1 MPASTLSTP
10 TSYTSRYTRALS
22 PPLSSAGST
31 VGPQM
36 QSLKIVTRLAIEGHA
51 KEGEGVPIK
60 MYLKLALPVDNVI
73 PGSAIPLF
81 KEGDVK
87 ILDSEIHPLDHN
99 STPYNFSSSV
109 SPLLHNAARALN
121 LPARLS
127 QTYNS
132 VFESKPNGSSR
143 YQYGSSSGSEPD
155 RLDKKYTGEIIVSGF
170 NVSFAVPRELPRS
183 KTVNGDESTPT
194 AKERSRRRSS
204 FGAEK
209 NVVQFMAGI
218 SMVVPYTSKPPR
230 APWLVCIPT
239 PRCLSNTLK
248 LRIFSPPSSNNNNV
262 SNSYQS
268 LSSAE
273 TDDAPSWDMMVDPH
287 VTRTSSARRPAYSYQ
302 HFADDEDSDSNA
314 SPGFSDGVGIQ
325 GSFPSTEVVHVRW
338 AVPRRNIDEGVID
351 GRRRVGVESVS
362 GEMNCTVLGRQ
373 RELGPNGREGVVMKL
388 EYKATCNG
396 VFYPGVAALLGLD
409 VGLEAKNCEVN
420 WVEDEVPEW
429 KVVGGSGYTGHSV
442 AGAGDPSGPGR
453 QPSFDMPHLTLS
465 NDNTPIAG
473 PSRGLLSRYNST
485 SSTSSTSSL
494 LRTTL
499 PADNV
504 QDYSFE
510 NAPST
515 PGGSDTGLSSVLDTT
530 DGESR
535 GRSRA
540 SSLGREPQ
548 TSPNMP
554 ITIHVNMNELLT
566 SPLTFNISGHVLV
579 LPRAPPSY
587 NADQEMEL
595 EVNIPR
601 FSVLAA
607 EKEKISAS
615 VRNGVQERGID
626 LLVCPSTNKHA
637 KSVPLA
643 RESRTHLSAEGGRA
657 TLRIPP
663 ESRVASP
670 FARRDGSEST
680 NLSVSRGHSPL
691 PGSKS
696 PARLRIPSGGD
707 RTMHDTSLSL
717 FASVA
722 RPRRG
727 DAPLMLP
734 YVNVSVVPHASGS
747 YAVTARFPAPA
758 EPESDWLAFYLLAPA
773 GTQSLPRVSLVS
785 TSLEG
790 VPVLAE
796 IKAAPRPNGAQVK
809 DVAFEQL
816 SNADWA
822 ALVRIHVGA
831 LGGGAVE
838 VVYIVE
844 DDPKAKG
851 KEKGKAKAKAL
862 DILLPGF
869 EIPVGQLQVD
879 VPESI
884 ETLHTNLDH
893 EQAATGVRRLLH
905 YGLQEHFLP
914 TLRVDG
920 ASAGAPP
927 RRPRSAL
934 WSTIGLLLRATWW
947 MSAIVPVLLMAIQQN
962 DLLRT
967 RAALES
973 CSYGQGRSG
982 SYYGAT
988 SPSDPAVVTVTAT
1001 VLSPPWASS
1010 LSSSV
1015 ASAASST
1022 LAQDAEEVIGA
1033 PTPTPT
1039 ATVTMIDVSS
1049 STPAAR
1055 SNPRSAHN
1063 EKSALLPPQYM
1074 YDAWPLWLEFD
1085 YRLAMEKVVEGL
1097 GVVWQILRRAY
1108 HYPMDPP

>member
-1 MPASTLSTP
+1 MPAATLSTP
-10 TSYTSRYTRALS
+10 TSYSSRYARALS

-31 VGPQM
+31 VGPQV
-36 QSLKIVTRLAIEGHA
+36 QSLKIVTRLAIEGNA

-99 STPYNFSSSV
+99 STPYNFSSSN

-121 LPARLS
+121 LPARLQQS
-127 QTYNS
+127 YTS
-132 VFESKPNGSSR
+132 IFESKLGNSSR
-143 YQYGSSSGSEPD
+143 YAYGSTGGNDPD

-170 NVSFAVPRELPRS
+170 NVSFAVPRELPPRS
-183 KTVNGDESTPT
+183 RAVNGDDLPTPT

-218 SMVVPYTSKPPR
+218 SMVVPYTSRPPR

-248 LRIFSPPSSNNNNV
+248 LRIFSPPSTNNV

-362 GEMNCTVLGRQ
+362 GDMLCTVLGRQ
-373 RELGPNGREGVVMKL
+373 HEVGPNGREGIVMKL

-409 VGLEAKNCEVN
+409 IGLEAKNCEVT
-420 WVEDEVPEW
+420 WVEDEAPEW
-429 KVVGGSGYTGHSV
+429 KVVGGSGYTGHSI
-442 AGAGDPSGPGR
+442 AGVDGSSGPGR
-453 QPSFDMPHLTLS
+453 QPSFDMPHLTVP
-465 NDNTPIAG
+465 NDNTPMAG
-473 PSRGLLSRYNST
+473 PSRGFLSRYNST

-515 PGGSDTGLSSVLDTT
+515 PGGSDTGMSSVLDTT

-566 SPLTFNISGHVLV
+566 SPLTFSITGHVLV
-579 LPRAPPSY
+579 LPRSPPSY

-637 KSVPLA
+637 KSVALA

-663 ESRVASP
+663 ESRVSSP
-670 FARRDGSEST
+670 FPRRDASEST

-696 PARLRIPSGGD
+696 PRPRITSGGGAA
-707 RTMHDTSLSL
+707 MHDTSLSL

-758 EPESDWLAFYLLAPA
+758 ELGSDWLAFYLLAPA
-773 GTQSLPRVSLVS
+773 GTSSLPRVSLVS

-796 IKAAPRPNGAQVK
+796 IKAAPRPNAEKQ
-809 DVAFEQL
+809 DIQVAFEQL

-838 VVYIVE
+838 VVYVVE
-844 DDPKAKG
+844 GNTEGKG
-851 KEKGKAKAKAL
+851 KGKGKAKEH

-869 EIPVGQLQVD
+869 EIPVGCLQVD
-879 VPESI
+879 VPAST
-884 ETLHTNLDH
+884 ETLQTNLEH
-893 EQAATGVRRLLH
+893 EQAATGIRRLLH

-914 TLRVDG
+914 TLRIDS
-920 ASAGAPP
+920 ASAPP

-934 WSTIGLLLRATWW
+934 WSTIGQLLRALWW
-947 MSAIVPVLLMAIQQN
+947 LSAIVPVLLMVLQQN

-973 CSYGQGRSG
+973 CSYGQSG
-982 SYYGAT
+982 SYYGAG
-988 SPSDPAVVTVTAT
+988 SPASDPAVVTVTAT

-1010 LSSSV
+1010 
-1015 ASAASST
+1015 SAATASPTSST
-1022 LAQDAEEVIGA
+1022 LAEDAEEVIGA
-1033 PTPTPT
+1033 PTPKPT

-1055 SNPRSAHN
+1055 SGSHSAHN
-1063 EKSALLPPQYM
+1063 EKYALLPPQYM

-1097 GVVWQILRRAY
+1097 GVVWQVLRRAY